1 MRAERGLTLLEV
13 VIALLL
19 FAMVSVML
27 LSGHARASDAVLRA
41 TIDREIAELLAF
53 RLSIIALQPE
63 EYEDGDTG
71 DFPASGAST
80 RLVDEEKLFGDL
92 YGGYRWRVEML
103 PTIGAGADQTVS
115 VGGGEPRNLLFEEEG
130 SASSDDASQESE
142 VEADNVDEML
152 FIRVTIYPPGYD
164 DHASEDEEDLA
175 LRARSAWTAV
185 PLPDEEAE
193 QR

>member
-1 MRAERGLTLLEV
+1 MRIRGLTLLEV

-63 EYEDGDTG
+63 EYEDGDMG
-71 DFPASGAST
+71 DFPSSGAST
-80 RLVDEEKLFGDL
+80 RLVDEDKLFEDR
-92 YGGYRWRVEML
+92 YPGYRWRVEMM
-103 PTIGAGADQTVS
+103 PTIGAGASGTVS
-115 VGGGEPRNLLFEEEG
+115 VAGGEPRNLLFEEE
-130 SASSDDASQESE
+130 STTATDENDETE
-142 VEADNVDEML
+142 VESGQVDEML
-152 FIRVTIYPPGYD
+152 FIRVTVYPPGYD
-164 DHASEDEEDLA
+164 EYASEDEQDLA

-185 PLPDEEAE
+185 PLPEEESE

>member
-1 MRAERGLTLLEV
+1 MRGGRGLTLIEV

-53 RLSIIALQPE
+53 RLSIVALQPD
-63 EYEDGDTG
+63 EYQDGDTG
-71 DFPASGAST
+71 DFPAAGAST
-80 RLVDEEKLFGDL
+80 RLVDEEKLFGDR
-92 YGGYRWRVEML
+92 YAGYTWRVELM
-103 PTIGAGADQTVS
+103 PTIGAGADQAVS
-115 VGGGEPRNLLFEEEG
+115 VGGSEPRNLLFEEEG
-130 SASSDDASQESE
+130 TASADDSSRETDVES
-142 VEADNVDEML
+142 DSVDEML
-152 FIRVTIYPPGYD
+152 FIRVTVYPPGYD
-164 DHASEDEEDLA
+164 ESVSEEDRELA

-185 PLPDEEAE
+185 PLPDEQAT